1 MKKVSFNRFGGTE
14 VLEVTEAAMP
24 AGDIIV
30 KVKAVSINPLDWK
43 LWQGEMKLMSG
54 RKFPKS
60 VGIDFSGVVVKGNGQ
75 YRQDDEVF
83 GMTSVFKGGALAEYV
98 AVKADD
104 IAYKPATIT
113 FEEAAALPVVGS
125 AALQIFDKI
134 LSVKPGMHLLINGAG
149 GGIGLLA
156 IQLAKRAGAV
166 VTSVVGAAAIKMAVG
181 LGSDITMDY
190 RQENVLERGPVFDAV
205 IDLSG
210 KMNYRAA
217 KAILKKNGTYVN
229 TSPGPK
235 EMIASLF
242 SGGRYKLLFLKPGK
256 EYLNK
261 LTTLGLKIV
270 VSKRY
275 EFSDFITA
283 YTEVKKGGLPGKA
296 VIVIN

>member
-1 MKKVSFNRFGGTE
+1 
-14 VLEVTEAAMP
+14 MP
-24 AGDIIV
+24 VGDIIV

-54 RKFPKS
+54 RKFPKL
-60 VGIDFSGVVVKGNGQ
+60 VGIDFSGVVVQGNGK
-75 YRQDDEVF
+75 YRQGDEVF

-98 AVKADD
+98 AVKAVD
-104 IAYKPATIT
+104 IAYKPATMT

-134 LSVKPGMHLLINGAG
+134 LSVKPGMHVLINGAG
-149 GGIGLLA
+149 GGIGVIA

-166 VTSVVGAAAIKMAVG
+166 VTSVVGTAAIRMAAG
-181 LGSDITMDY
+181 LGSDTTIDY
-190 RQENVLERGPVFDAV
+190 GQENVLEKGLVFDAV

-210 KMNYRAA
+210 KMDYKAA
-217 KAILKKNGTYVN
+217 KTILKKNGTYIN

-235 EMIASLF
+235 EMIGSLF
-242 SGGRYKLLFLKPGK
+242 SGGRYKLLFLKPGR

-261 LTTLGLKIV
+261 LTTLGLQVV

-275 EFSDFITA
+275 DFSDYITA
-283 YTEVKKGGLPGKA
+283 YTEVKKGGMPGKA